1 MKREGY
7 YSSGEFA
14 KLSGITKKTLRY
26 YDEKNILKPSALTD
40 AKARLYTNKDF
51 GRLQQILLLKYLGFS
66 LSDIKEML
74 VRNTDNHYMNE
85 SLQIQHKLVEDRIEQ
100 LQLVEKAIQNTAHE
114 IESERDID
122 WSQMLELIHM
132 TGMEA
137 GLKNQYKNASNISA
151 RIQLHSLFSQNRQGW
166 FPWIFEQLKLKKNM
180 RILEVGCGDGALWQN
195 QELPEGVTVTL
206 SDISGGMLRD
216 VKSRIGKDRKQF
228 SYMTC
233 DCQKLPFQDAS
244 FDMVIANHV
253 LFYCS
258 DIGKACSEIARV
270 LIPGGCFFAATY
282 GKRHM
287 KEISELMSSYD
298 ERIVLSSEH
307 LYDLFGKENGADI
320 LKTDFS
326 EVSWQQYEDALCVT
340 EAEPIISYVLSCH
353 GNQNQYIVD
362 SYTDFK
368 AYVKKKTL
376 HGFHVTKEAGFF
388 LAKKH

>member
-1 MKREGY
+1 MKTEGY

-26 YDEKNILKPSALTD
+26 YDEKNILKPSALTG
-40 AKARLYTNKDF
+40 AGARLYTNKDF

-74 VRNTDNHYMNE
+74 IRNTDNHYMNE

-114 IESERDID
+114 IEKEHDID
-122 WSQMLELIHM
+122 WSQMLGLIHM

-166 FPWIFEQLKLKKNM
+166 FPWIFEQLQLKNNM
-180 RILEVGCGDGALWQN
+180 SILETGCGDGALWQN
-195 QELPEGVTVTL
+195 HELPDGITVTL

-216 VKSRIGKDRKQF
+216 AKSRIGKDRKQF
-228 SYMTC
+228 TYLTC

-244 FDMVIANHV
+244 FDLVIANHV
-253 LFYCS
+253 LFYCA
-258 DIGKACSEIARV
+258 DITKACREIARV
-270 LIPGGCFFAATY
+270 LKTGGCLIAATY
-282 GKRHM
+282 GKEHM
-287 KEISELMSSYD
+287 KEISELMSAYD

-307 LYDLFGKENGADI
+307 LYDHFGKENGADI
-320 LKTDFS
+320 LRTDFS
-326 EVSWQQYEDALCVT
+326 KVKWQQYEDALCVT

-353 GNQNQYIVD
+353 GNQNQYIID
-362 SYTDFK
+362 NYTDFK

-376 HGFHVTKEAGFF
+376 HGFRVTKEAGLFV
-388 LAKKH
+388 AIK